1 MDYRRAKIK
10 GGSYFFTV
18 VTYGRN
24 KILTN
29 NENVFLLREAFRHV
43 MEGHPF
49 ILDAFILLPDHL
61 HCIWTLPEGD
71 MDFSKRWRL
80 VKSYFTKKCDHE
92 HKNTPNASRKKKNE
106 QAVWQRRFWE
116 HLIRDDEDYLRHVEY
131 IHYNPVKHGLV
142 KAPKDWPYSSFHK
155 YVREGKYDLN
165 WGVGQLLTFDEA
177 IGKE

>member
-1 MDYRRAKIK
+1 MLSQKDSMVKVF
-10 GGSYFFTV
+10 S
-18 VTYGRN
+18 
-24 KILTN
+24 LQPTN
-29 NENVFLLREAFRHV
+29 HENVDLLRQAFRHV
-43 MEGHPF
+43 MEWHPF
-49 ILDAFILLPDHL
+49 IIDAFVLLPDHL

-80 VKSYFTKKCDHE
+80 IKSYFTKKCDHGY
-92 HKNTPNASRKKKNE
+92 KNTPSASRKKKNE

-155 YVREGKYDLN
+155 YMRERKYDLN
-165 WGVGQLLTFDEA
+165 WGAVRLMTFDEA